1 MVIIDQWAFSKS
13 GSRVTPDNKWEP
25 VKGSGE
31 KGTHEKSFNWNDPAD
46 GLWDKLLQND
56 LN

>member
-1 MVIIDQWAFSKS
+1 MVRIDQSAFNKS
-13 GSRVTPDNKWEP
+13 GSSVTPDKKWEP
-25 VKGSGE
+25 DKGFGR

-46 GLWDKLLQND
+46 GMWDKLLQND